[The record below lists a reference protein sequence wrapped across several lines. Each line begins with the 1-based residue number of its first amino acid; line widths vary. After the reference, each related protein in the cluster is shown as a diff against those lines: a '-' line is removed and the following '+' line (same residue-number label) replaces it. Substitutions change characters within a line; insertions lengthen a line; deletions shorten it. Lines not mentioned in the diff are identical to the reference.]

1 MIGETRGEEKARK
14 ERNAGQSSEGGSEE
28 RAGNDH
34 EHARRRRAHAHERA
48 METSIFDEGAVLVE
62 DFVSEGEAR
71 AIVDAI
77 CAEPWLNDLRR
88 RVQHYGY
95 RYDYRNGGAQER
107 APALRPWMRDIGAR
121 LQAHFASPPVQ
132 CIVNEYRP
140 GQGIGMHSDHRAFGP
155 VVASLS
161 LGDTWT
167 MQMRRANAG
176 PYARDARPGDEVVTL
191 AERSMLV
198 LAGRARTHWMHGI
211 DARANAGRTR
221 TRVSATFRTLAAS
234 GG

>member
-1 MIGETRGEEKARK
+1 MGK
-14 ERNAGQSSEGGSEE
+14 
-28 RAGNDH
+28 
-34 EHARRRRAHAHERA
+34 
-48 METSIFDEGAVLVE
+48 SIFDEGAVLVE
-62 DFVSEGEAR
+62 DFVGESEER
-71 AIVDAI
+71 AILKAI
-77 CAEPWLNDLRR
+77 CAEPWLGDLRR

-107 APALRPWMRDIGAR
+107 APALRQWMRDIATR
-121 LQAHFASPPVQ
+121 LAQHFDRPPVQ

-167 MQMRRANAG
+167 MQMRRPGAG
-176 PYARDARPGDEVVTL
+176 PYARGGRPGDEVVTL
-191 AERSMLV
+191 ARRSMLV

-211 DARANAGRTR
+211 DARANAHRTR
-221 TRVSATFRTLAAS
+221 TRVSATFRTLAPGE